1 MATRQQ
7 CAAALRTLAD
17 RLNELANDRMRE
29 LTPDR
34 TIVCRIPD
42 LGTSFSAELR
52 DGSVLDI
59 NEGEGED
66 DDETAKVTFTV
77 NSDDLVAV
85 SDGSLRF
92 SSAWASGRLKVD
104 ASMRDLLRMRS
115 LL

>member
-1 MATRQQ
+1 MATMQQ
-7 CAAALRTLAD
+7 CATALRTLAE
-17 RLNELANDRMRE
+17 RLNELADDRLRS

-42 LGTSFSAELR
+42 LGASFSAELR

-59 NEGEGED
+59 NEGD
-66 DDETAKVTFTV
+66 RTAAQVTFTV
-77 NSDDLVAV
+77 NSDDLIAV
-85 SDGSLRF
+85 TDGSLEF
-92 SSAWASGRLKVD
+92 TSAWASGRLKVN

>member
-59 NEGEGED
+59 NEGEDE
-66 DDETAKVTFTV
+66 DETAKVTFTV

>member
-1 MATRQQ
+1 MATTQQ

-17 RLNELANDRMRE
+17 RLNELADDRVRG

-52 DGSVLDI
+52 GGNLLDI
-59 NEGEGED
+59 DEGERE
-66 DDETAKVTFTV
+66 AAQVTFTV
-77 NSDDLVAV
+77 SSDDLIAMA
-85 SDGSLRF
+85 DGSLRF
-92 SSAWASGRLKVD
+92 TSAWSSGRLKVD
-104 ASMRDLLRMRS
+104 ASIRDLLRMRS